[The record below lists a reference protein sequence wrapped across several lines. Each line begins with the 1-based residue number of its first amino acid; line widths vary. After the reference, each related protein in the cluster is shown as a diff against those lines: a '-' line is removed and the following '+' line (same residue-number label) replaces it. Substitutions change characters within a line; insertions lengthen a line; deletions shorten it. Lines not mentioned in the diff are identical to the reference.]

1 MKIAIGSDIHLEF
14 GPIALKNVESADVLI
29 LAGDI
34 CMARDFE
41 LGDKNLFS
49 ENKRA
54 QRYHAFFEGVSRE
67 FPKVIYILGNHE
79 HYNGDFAYSYSILK
93 RHLAKFENIHVMEK
107 ETLELDGVT
116 FVCATMWTSMNDEDP
131 ITLHAVKDMMNDFR
145 NVKNS
150 NRMVQRKVPLYDNE
164 HYETNEHGYVVR
176 NVVGHKYKEEPAKFS
191 PEDSVED
198 HKRAMDYINHV
209 LMNDETKKY
218 VVVTHHTPSWQS
230 CHERYVHDR
239 VMNGAFHTELGDYI
253 AYRPQIKLWVHGHT
267 HEDFDYVIG
276 ETRVVCN
283 PRGYN
288 GHENRADS
296 FKLLHV
302 EVL

>member
-1 MKIAIGSDIHLEF
+1 
-14 GPIALKNVESADVLI
+14 
-29 LAGDI
+29 
-34 CMARDFE
+34 MARDFE
-41 LGDKNLFS
+41 IT
-49 ENKRA
+49 ETKRA
-54 QRYHAFFEGVSRE
+54 QRYLDFFEGVSRE
-67 FPKVIYILGNHE
+67 FPQVIYIMGNHE
-79 HYNGDFAYSYSILK
+79 HYNGDVAHSYSILK

-107 ETLELDGVT
+107 ESLELDGVT

-164 HYETNEHGYVVR
+164 HFETNEHGYVVR

-209 LMNDETKKY
+209 VMNDEAKKY

-230 CHERYVHDR
+230 CHEKYVHDR

-267 HEDFDYVIG
+267 HDDFDYVIG

-296 FKLLHV
+296 FKLTYI
-302 EVL
+302 EV

>member
-1 MKIAIGSDIHLEF
+1 MRVAIGSDLHLEF
-14 GPIALKNVESADVLI
+14 GALTLTNTDSADVLI

-41 LGDKNLFS
+41 IT
-49 ENKRA
+49 ETKRA
-54 QRYHAFFEGVSRE
+54 ERYHAFFEQASRE

-79 HYNGDFAYSYSILK
+79 HYNGDVAYSYSILK
-93 RHLAKFENIHVMEK
+93 RHLAVYPNIHVMDK
-107 ETLELDGVT
+107 ETLELDGIT

-131 ITLHAVKDMMNDFR
+131 VTLHAVKDMMNDFR

-150 NRMVQRKVPLYDNE
+150 NRMIQRKVPLYDNE
-164 HYETNEHGYVVR
+164 HFDCNEQGYVVR
-176 NVVGHKYKEEPAKFS
+176 NVIGHKYKEEPAKFS
-191 PEDSVED
+191 PQDSVDD
-198 HKRAMDYINHV
+198 HKQAMQYINHV

-230 CHERYVHDR
+230 CAPKWAGDR
-239 VMNGAFHTELGDYI
+239 VMNGAFHTELGDFI

-267 HEDFDYVIG
+267 HDDFDYEIG
-276 ETRVVCN
+276 TTRIVCN

-288 GHENRADS
+288 GHEARADN
-296 FKLLHV
+296 FKLLYIDI
-302 EVL
+302 

>member
-1 MKIAIGSDIHLEF
+1 MKIAIGSDLHLEF
-14 GPIALKNVESADVLI
+14 GPIALTNSESADALI

-41 LGDKNLFS
+41 LGDAKLYA

-54 QRYHAFFEGVSRE
+54 QRYHAFFEQVSRE

-93 RHLAKFENIHVMEK
+93 RHLAVYPNIQVLDK
-107 ETLELDGVT
+107 ESVEIGDVT

-150 NRMVQRKVPLYDNE
+150 LRMVQRKVPLYDDGEYNVDRKVI
-164 HYETNEHGYVVR
+164 GY
-176 NVVGHKYKEEPAKFS
+176 KYKEEPGKFT

-198 HKRAMDYINHV
+198 HKKAMQYINHV
-209 LMNDETKKY
+209 LMNDEAKKY

-230 CHERYVHDR
+230 CAPKWAGDR
-239 VMNGAFHTELGDYI
+239 VMNGAFHTELGDFI

-267 HEDFDYVIG
+267 HDEFDYAIST
-276 ETRVVCN
+276 TRIVCN

-288 GHENRADS
+288 GHEERADN
-296 FKLLHV
+296 FKLMYV
-302 EVL
+302 EV

>member
-1 MKIAIGSDIHLEF
+1 MKIAIGSDLHLEF
-14 GPIALKNVESADVLI
+14 GSIELSNSEAADVLI

-41 LGDKNLFS
+41 LGDKNMYA

-54 QRYHAFFEGVSRE
+54 QRYHAFFEQVSRE

-93 RHLAKFENIHVMEK
+93 RHLAVYPNIHVMDK
-107 ETLELDGVT
+107 EALELEGVT

-150 NRMVQRKVPLYDNE
+150 DRMISRKVPLYDNE
-164 HYETNEHGYVVR
+164 HFETNEHGYVVR
-176 NVVGHKYKEEPAKFS
+176 NVIGHKFKEEPGKFS

-198 HKRAMDYINHV
+198 HKKAMQYINHV
-209 LMNDETKKY
+209 LMNDETKPY

-230 CHERYVHDR
+230 CAPKWQGDR
-239 VMNGAFHTELGDYI
+239 VMNGAFHTELGDFI

-267 HEDFDYVIG
+267 HDEFDYEIG
-276 ETRVVCN
+276 TTRIVCN

-288 GHENRADS
+288 GHEARADS
-296 FKLLHV
+296 FKLMYV
-302 EVL
+302 EV

>member
-1 MKIAIGSDIHLEF
+1 MKIAIGSDLHLEF
-14 GPIALKNVESADVLI
+14 GALALTNSDAADVLI

-34 CMARDFE
+34 CIARDFE
-41 LGDKNLFS
+41 LAD
-49 ENKRA
+49 KRA
-54 QRYHAFFEGVSRE
+54 ERYHAFFEQVSRE

-79 HYNGDFAYSYSILK
+79 HYNGDVAHTYNILK
-93 RHLAKFENIHVMEK
+93 QHLAVYPNIQVMDK

-131 ITLHAVKDMMNDFR
+131 VTLQAVKNMMPDFR

-150 NRMVQRKVPLYDNE
+150 NRMISRTVPLYDDGE
-164 HYETNEHGYVVR
+164 Y
-176 NVVGHKYKEEPAKFS
+176 NVDRKVIGHKVKEEPSKFS

-198 HKRAMDYINHV
+198 HKQAIEYINHV

-230 CHERYVHDR
+230 CAPKWAGDR
-239 VMNGAFHTELGDYI
+239 VMNGAFHTELGDFI

-267 HEDFDYVIG
+267 HDAFDYVLG
-276 ETRVVCN
+276 ETQVVCN
-283 PRGYN
+283 PRGYVR
-288 GHENRADS
+288 HEQCADA
-296 FKLLHV
+296 FKLKFINI
-302 EVL
+302 

>member
-1 MKIAIGSDIHLEF
+1 MRLAIASDIHLEF
-14 GPIALKNVESADVLI
+14 GSIELTNNSNADVLI

-41 LGDKNLFS
+41 MADAKLYA

-54 QRYHAFFEGVSRE
+54 VRYHAFFERVSRE

-93 RHLAKFENIHVMEK
+93 RHLAVYPNIQVMDK
-107 ETLELDGVT
+107 ESIELDGIT

-131 ITLHAVKDMMNDFR
+131 VTLHAVKDMMNDFR

-150 NRMVQRKVPLYDNE
+150 HRMVSRKVPLYDNE
-164 HYETNEHGYVVR
+164 HFDANPEGYVVR
-176 NVVGHKYKEEPAKFS
+176 NVIRHKFKEEPGKFS
-191 PEDSVED
+191 PGDSVED
-198 HKRAMDYINHV
+198 HKKALDYINHV
-209 LMNDETKKY
+209 LMNDEAKKY

-230 CHERYVHDR
+230 CAPKWQGDR
-239 VMNGAFHTELGDYI
+239 VMNGAFHTELGDFI

-267 HEDFDYVIG
+267 HDDFDYAIG

-283 PRGYN
+283 PRGYV
-288 GHENRADS
+288 GHENQADS
-296 FKLLHV
+296 FELKYIDI
-302 EVL
+302 

>member
-1 MKIAIGSDIHLEF
+1 MKVAIGSDIHLEF
-14 GPIALKNVESADVLI
+14 GPIALSNSDAADVLI

-41 LGDKNLFS
+41 LGDAKMYA

-54 QRYHAFFEGVSRE
+54 QRYHAFFEGVSKE
-67 FPKVIYILGNHE
+67 FKTVIYVPGNHE
-79 HYNGDFAYSYSILK
+79 HYNGDVAYTISILK
-93 RHLAKFENIHVMEK
+93 RHLAQYPNIHVMDK
-107 ETLELDGVT
+107 EALELGGVT
-116 FVCATMWTSMNDEDP
+116 FVCATMWTNMNDEDP

-150 NRMVQRKVPLYDNE
+150 NRMISRKVPLYDDGE
-164 HYETNEHGYVVR
+164 Y
-176 NVVGHKYKEEPAKFS
+176 NVDRKVIGHKFKEEPSKFS

-198 HKRAMDYINHV
+198 HKRAMEYINHV

-230 CHERYVHDR
+230 CHEKYVHDR

-267 HEDFDYVIG
+267 HDDFDYEIG
-276 ETRVVCN
+276 TTRVVCN
-283 PRGYN
+283 PRGYV

-302 EVL
+302 EV

>member
-1 MKIAIGSDIHLEF
+1 MKIAVGSDLHLEF
-14 GPIALKNVESADVLI
+14 GAISLSNSDAADVLI

-41 LGDKNLFS
+41 LGDKNMYA

-54 QRYHAFFEGVSRE
+54 QRYHAFFEQVSKE

-93 RHLAKFENIHVMEK
+93 RHLSVYPNIHVMDK
-107 ETLELDGVT
+107 ESLELDGVT

-164 HYETNEHGYVVR
+164 HFDANPQGYVVR
-176 NVVGHKYKEEPAKFS
+176 NVIGHKYKEEPGKFS

-198 HKRAMDYINHV
+198 HKRAIEYINHV

-230 CHERYVHDR
+230 CAPKWQGDR

-267 HEDFDYVIG
+267 HDDFDYEIG
-276 ETRVVCN
+276 TTRVVCN

-288 GHENRADS
+288 GHENRADN
-296 FKLLHV
+296 FKLTYV
-302 EVL
+302 EV

>member
-14 GPIALKNVESADVLI
+14 GSIALKNTEAADVLI

-41 LGDKNLFS
+41 MADAKLYA

-93 RHLAKFENIHVMEK
+93 RHLAVYPNIQVMDK
-107 ETLELDGVT
+107 ESVEIGDVT

-164 HYETNEHGYVVR
+164 HFETNEHGYVVR
-176 NVVGHKYKEEPAKFS
+176 NVIGHKYKEEPAKFS

-230 CHERYVHDR
+230 CHEKYVHDR

-267 HEDFDYVIG
+267 HDDFDYTIG

-288 GHENRADS
+288 GHENRADC
-296 FKLLHV
+296 FKLLYV
-302 EVL
+302 EV

>member
-1 MKIAIGSDIHLEF
+1 MKIAIGSDLHLEF
-14 GPIALKNVESADVLI
+14 GTLSLSNADSADVLI

-41 LGDKNLFS
+41 IT
-49 ENKRA
+49 ETKRA
-54 QRYHAFFEGVSRE
+54 QRYLDFFEGVSRE
-67 FPKVIYILGNHE
+67 FPQVIYIMGNHE
-79 HYNGDFAYSYSILK
+79 HYNGDVAYSYSILK

-107 ETLELDGVT
+107 ESLELDDVT

-150 NRMVQRKVPLYDNE
+150 NRMISRTVPLYDDGI
-164 HYETNEHGYVVR
+164 Y
-176 NVVGHKYKEEPAKFS
+176 NVDRKVIGHKVKEEPAKFS
-191 PEDSVED
+191 PQDSVND
-198 HKRAMDYINHV
+198 HKQALDYINHV
-209 LMNDETKKY
+209 LMNDEAKKY

-230 CHERYVHDR
+230 CHEKYVHDR
-239 VMNGAFHTELGDYI
+239 VMNGAFHTELGDFI
-253 AYRPQIKLWVHGHT
+253 AYRPQIKLWIHGHT
-267 HEDFDYVIG
+267 HDDFDYAIG

-283 PRGYN
+283 PRGYI

-302 EVL
+302 EIL

>member
-1 MKIAIGSDIHLEF
+1 MKIAIGSDLHLEF
-14 GPIALKNVESADVLI
+14 GPIGLTNTEAADVLI

-41 LGDKNLFS
+41 LGDAKMYA

-54 QRYHAFFEGVSRE
+54 QRYHAFFEQVAKE
-67 FPKVIYILGNHE
+67 FPKVIYVMGNHE

-93 RHLAKFENIHVMEK
+93 RHLAVYPNIHVMDK
-107 ETLELDGVT
+107 ESVEIGNVT

-150 NRMVQRKVPLYDNE
+150 NRMVSRKVPLYDNDTF
-164 HYETNEHGYVVR
+164 ETNEHGYVVR
-176 NVVGHKYKEEPAKFS
+176 NVIGHKFKEEPSKFS

-209 LMNDETKKY
+209 LMNDETKKH

-230 CHERYVHDR
+230 CHEKYVHDR
-239 VMNGAFHTELGDYI
+239 VMNGAFHTELGDFM

-267 HEDFDYVIG
+267 HDDFDYTIG

-283 PRGYN
+283 PRGYT

-296 FKLLHV
+296 FKLLYL
-302 EVL
+302 EV

>member
-14 GPIALKNVESADVLI
+14 GAIALKNTETADVLI

-41 LGDKNLFS
+41 IT
-49 ENKRA
+49 ETKRA
-54 QRYHAFFEGVSRE
+54 ERYHAFFEQVSKE
-67 FPKVIYILGNHE
+67 FAKVIYIMGNHE
-79 HYNGDFAYSYSILK
+79 HYNGDVAYSYSILK
-93 RHLAKFENIHVMEK
+93 RHLAVYPNIHVMEK
-107 ETLELDGVT
+107 ESLELDGIT

-150 NRMVQRKVPLYDNE
+150 NRMISRTVPLYDDGI
-164 HYETNEHGYVVR
+164 Y
-176 NVVGHKYKEEPAKFS
+176 NVDRKVIGHKVKEEPSKFS
-191 PEDSVED
+191 PQDSVND
-198 HKRAMDYINHV
+198 HKQALDYINHV
-209 LMNDETKKY
+209 LMNDETKSY

-230 CHERYVHDR
+230 CHEKYVHDR

-267 HEDFDYVIG
+267 HDEFDYTIS

-283 PRGYN
+283 PRGYI
-288 GHENRADS
+288 GHENRADN

-302 EVL
+302 EV

>member
-1 MKIAIGSDIHLEF
+1 MKIAIGSDLHLEF
-14 GPIALKNVESADVLI
+14 GAIALSNSEAADVLI

-41 LGDKNLFS
+41 LGDKNMYA

-54 QRYHAFFEGVSRE
+54 QRYHAFFEQVSRE

-93 RHLAKFENIHVMEK
+93 RHLAVYPNIQVMDK
-107 ETLELDGVT
+107 EAVEIGDVT

-150 NRMVQRKVPLYDNE
+150 NYMIQRKVPLYDNDNF
-164 HYETNEHGYVVR
+164 ETNEHGYVVR
-176 NVVGHKYKEEPAKFS
+176 NVIGHKFKEEPGKFS

-198 HKRAMDYINHV
+198 HKKAMEYINHV

-230 CHERYVHDR
+230 CAPKWQGDR
-239 VMNGAFHTELGDYI
+239 VMNGAFHTELGDFI

-267 HEDFDYVIG
+267 HDEFDYEIST
-276 ETRVVCN
+276 TRIVCN

-296 FKLLHV
+296 FTLKYIDV
-302 EVL
+302 